1 MFQRVSL
8 FQIQRQELPL
18 KWSQARPEG
27 THDVLHSLVYLTKIK
42 TI

>member
-8 FQIQRQELPL
+8 FQIQPQELPL
-18 KWSQARPEG
+18 KWSQARPKG
-27 THDVLHSLVYLTKIK
+27 THSILHILFYVTKIK